1 MWALPTLQNHSFKMV
16 AAPVKNLTLESFLAL
31 PETKPASEYIDGKI
45 VQKPMPQG
53 KHSLLRM
60 KLLTFIN
67 SILMEAKIAIAFP
80 ELRCTFGGRSIV
92 PDVVVLKNEN
102 IPKDDD
108 GEVANVVTTAPDWVI
123 EILSPDQS
131 TTKVIKNILHCLDHG
146 TEVGWLIDPAEK
158 MILVYQPDKQVQ
170 VVDLLEAELTV
181 PEFARFSLREATST
195 IKLTAG
201 DVFGWLKVG

>member
-1 MWALPTLQNHSFKMV
+1 MV
-16 AAPVKNLTLESFLAL
+16 ATPVKNLTLESFLAL

-67 SILMEAKIAIAFP
+67 SYLMEAKIAIAFP

-108 GEVANVVTTAPDWVI
+108 GEVSNVVTTAPDWVI
-123 EILSPDQS
+123 DILSPDQS

-146 TEVGWLIDPAEK
+146 TEVGWLIDAAEK
-158 MILVYQPDKQVQ
+158 MILVYQPDRQVQ
-170 VVDLLEAELTV
+170 VVDILDRELIV
-181 PEFARFSLREATST
+181 PEFARFSLGEAMPT

-201 DVFGWLKVG
+201 DVFGWLKV

>member
-1 MWALPTLQNHSFKMV
+1 MV
-16 AAPVKNLTLESFLAL
+16 ATQTKSITLEQFLAL
-31 PETKPASEYIDGKI
+31 PETKPASEYIATGKI

-53 KHSLLRM
+53 KHSLLQ
-60 KLLTFIN
+60 LELVFFIN
-67 SILMEAKIAIAFP
+67 SILRKAGIAIAFP

-92 PDVVVLKNEN
+92 PDVVVLRNEN

-123 EILSPDQS
+123 EVLSPDQS
-131 TTKVIKNILHCLDHG
+131 TTKVIKNILHCLDNG

-158 MILVYQPDKQVQ
+158 MILVYQPDRQVQ
-170 VVDLLEAELTV
+170 VVDLLEVELIV
-181 PEFARFSLREATST
+181 PEFARFSLGEAAPT

-201 DVFGWLKVG
+201 DIFNWLKLA

>member
-1 MWALPTLQNHSFKMV
+1 MV
-16 AAPVKNLTLESFLAL
+16 ATPIKNLTLENFLAL
-31 PETKPASEYIDGKI
+31 PETKRASEYIDGKI

-67 SILMEAKIAIAFP
+67 SILMEAKIGIAFP
-80 ELRCTFGGRSIV
+80 ELRCTFGRRSIV
-92 PDVVVLKNEN
+92 PDVVILKNEN

-158 MILVYQPDKQVQ
+158 MILVYHPDRQVQ
-170 VVDLLEAELTV
+170 VVDILEAELIV
-181 PEFARFSLREATST
+181 PEFARLV
-195 IKLTAG
+195 KLTAG

>member
-1 MWALPTLQNHSFKMV
+1 MV
-16 AAPVKNLTLESFLAL
+16 ATPVKNLTLEYFLAL

-60 KLLTFIN
+60 KLFTFIN
-67 SILMEAKIAIAFP
+67 SILMEPKIAIAFP
-80 ELRCTFGGRSIV
+80 ELRCTFGERSIV

-108 GEVANVVTTAPDWVI
+108 GEIANVVTTAPDWTI
-123 EILSPDQS
+123 EILSPDKS
-131 TTKVIKNILHCLDHG
+131 MTKVIKNILHCLNNG

-158 MILVYQPDKQVQ
+158 TILVYQPDRQVQ
-170 VVDLLEAELTV
+170 LVDILEAELIV
-181 PEFARFSLREATST
+181 PEFARFSIGEATPT

-201 DVFGWLKVG
+201 EIFGWLKVG

>member
-1 MWALPTLQNHSFKMV
+1 MV
-16 AAPVKNLTLESFLAL
+16 ATSVKNLTLEGFLAL

-60 KLLTFIN
+60 KLLTSIN
-67 SILMEAKIAIAFP
+67 SILMEAKMAIAFP

-102 IPKDDD
+102 IPKDED
-108 GEVANVVTTAPDWVI
+108 GEVSNVVTTTPDWTI

-131 TTKVIKNILHCLDHG
+131 TTKVIRNILHCLDNG

-158 MILVYQPDKQVQ
+158 MILVYQPDRQVQ
-170 VVDLLEAELTV
+170 VVDLLKAELIV
-181 PEFARFSLREATST
+181 PEFARS

>member
-1 MWALPTLQNHSFKMV
+1 MV
-16 AAPVKNLTLESFLAL
+16 STPIKNLTLEGFLAL

-80 ELRCTFGGRSIV
+80 ELRCTFGGRSRSVSEGYSIV

-108 GEVANVVTTAPDWVI
+108 GEVSNVVTTAPDWVI

-158 MILVYQPDKQVQ
+158 MILVYQPDRQVQ
-170 VVDLLEAELTV
+170 VVDILESELIV
-181 PEFARFSLREATST
+181 PKFARS

-201 DVFGWLKVG
+201 DVFGWLKV

>member
-1 MWALPTLQNHSFKMV
+1 MV
-16 AAPVKNLTLESFLAL
+16 VTPVKNLTLESFLAL
-31 PETKPASEYIDGKI
+31 PETKPASEYIDGEI

-67 SILMEAKIAIAFP
+67 SALMESKIAIAFP

-102 IPKDDD
+102 IPKDED

-131 TTKVIKNILHCLDHG
+131 TTKVIKNILHCLDNG
-146 TEVGWLIDPAEK
+146 TEVGGLIDPAEK
-158 MILVYQPDKQVQ
+158 TILVYQPDRQV
-170 VVDLLEAELTV
+170 
-181 PEFARFSLREATST
+181 
-195 IKLTAG
+195 
-201 DVFGWLKVG
+201 

>member
-1 MWALPTLQNHSFKMV
+1 MV
-16 AAPVKNLTLESFLAL
+16 ATPVKNLTLESFLAL

-45 VQKPMPQG
+45 AQKSMPQG
-53 KHSLLRM
+53 KHSLSRVQLF
-60 KLLTFIN
+60 TFIN

-80 ELRCTFGGRSIV
+80 ELRCTFGGRSRSVSEGYSIV

-108 GEVANVVTTAPDWVI
+108 GEIANLVITAPDWTI

-131 TTKVIKNILHCLDHG
+131 TTKVIKNILHCLDNG

-158 MILVYQPDKQVQ
+158 MILVYQPDRQVQ
-170 VVDLLEAELTV
+170 VVDLLEAELIV
-181 PEFARFSLREATST
+181 PEFARS

>member
-1 MWALPTLQNHSFKMV
+1 MV
-16 AAPVKNLTLESFLAL
+16 ATSVKNLTLEGFLAL

-53 KHSLLRM
+53 KHSLLQ
-60 KLLTFIN
+60 LELISFIN
-67 SILMEAKIAIAFP
+67 SLLRKASIAISFP
-80 ELRCTFGGRSIV
+80 ELRCTIGGKSIV

-131 TTKVIKNILHCLDHG
+131 TTKVIKNILHCLEHG

-170 VVDLLEAELTV
+170 VVDLLEAELIV
-181 PEFARFSLREATST
+181 PEFARVV
-195 IKLTAG
+195 KLTAG

>member
-1 MWALPTLQNHSFKMV
+1 MV
-16 AAPVKNLTLESFLAL
+16 VTPVKNLTLESFLAL

-53 KHSLLRM
+53 KHSVIQT
-60 KLLTFIN
+60 KLLIFIN
-67 SILMEAKIAIAFP
+67 SLLLESNIAIALS

-108 GEVANVVTTAPDWVI
+108 GEVANVVATAPDWTI

-131 TTKVIKNILHCLDHG
+131 TTKVIRNILHCLENG
-146 TEVGWLIDPAEK
+146 TEVGWLIDPSEK

-170 VVDLLEAELTV
+170 VVDILEAELIV
-181 PEFARFSLREATST
+181 PEFARSV
-195 IKLTAG
+195 KLSAG
-201 DVFGWLKVG
+201 EIFNWLKV

>member
-1 MWALPTLQNHSFKMV
+1 MV
-16 AAPVKNLTLESFLAL
+16 ATPVKNLTLESFLAL

-60 KLLTFIN
+60 KLFTFIN

-158 MILVYQPDKQVQ
+158 MILVYQPDRQVQ
-170 VVDLLEAELTV
+170 VVELLEAELIV
-181 PEFARFSLREATST
+181 PEFARVV
-195 IKLTAG
+195 KLTAG
-201 DVFGWLKVG
+201 DVFRWLKVG

>member
-1 MWALPTLQNHSFKMV
+1 MV
-16 AAPVKNLTLESFLAL
+16 ATPLKNHTLEGFLAL
-31 PETKPASEYIDGKI
+31 PKTKPASEYINGKI

-53 KHSLLRM
+53 KHSLLRI

-102 IPKDDD
+102 IPKDGD
-108 GEVANVVTTAPDWVI
+108 GEIANVVTTAPDWVI

-131 TTKVIKNILHCLDHG
+131 TTKVIKNILHCLDNG

-158 MILVYQPDKQVQ
+158 TIFIYQQEKQVIFI
-170 VVDLLEAELTV
+170 DILEQELIVPSFAESV
-181 PEFARFSLREATST
+181 
-195 IKLTAG
+195 KLTAG
-201 DVFGWLKVG
+201 EIFNWLKVGS

>member
-1 MWALPTLQNHSFKMV
+1 MV
-16 AAPVKNLTLESFLAL
+16 ETPVKNLTLERFLAL
-31 PETKPASEYIDGKI
+31 PETKPAGEYIDGKI

-67 SILMEAKIAIAFP
+67 STLMEAKIAIAFP

-131 TTKVIKNILHCLDHG
+131 TTKVIKNILHCLDNG

-158 MILVYQPDKQVQ
+158 MILVYQPDRQVQ
-170 VVDLLEAELTV
+170 VVDILEAELIV
-181 PEFARFSLREATST
+181 PEFARFSVGETT
-195 IKLTAG
+195 PTVKLTAG
-201 DVFGWLKVG
+201 DVFGWLKV

>member
-1 MWALPTLQNHSFKMV
+1 MV
-16 AAPVKNLTLESFLAL
+16 ATPVKNLTLESFLAL

-60 KLLTFIN
+60 KLFTFIN

-80 ELRCTFGGRSIV
+80 ELRCTFGGRSRSVSEGYSIV

-108 GEVANVVTTAPDWVI
+108 GEVANVVATSPDWTI

-131 TTKVIKNILHCLDHG
+131 TTKVIKNILHCLDNG

-158 MILVYQPDKQVQ
+158 MILVYQPDRQVQ
-170 VVDLLEAELTV
+170 VVDILEDELIV
-181 PEFARFSLREATST
+181 PEFARS
-195 IKLTAG
+195 INLTAG
-201 DVFGWLKVG
+201 DIFGWLKVG

>member
-1 MWALPTLQNHSFKMV
+1 MV
-16 AAPVKNLTLESFLAL
+16 VTPVKNLTLENFLAL

-108 GEVANVVTTAPDWVI
+108 GEVANVVATAPDWII

-131 TTKVIKNILHCLDHG
+131 TTKVNRNILHCLEHG
-146 TEVGWLIDPAEK
+146 TEVGWLVDPAEK
-158 MILVYQPDKQVQ
+158 MILVYQPDRQVQ
-170 VVDLLEAELTV
+170 VVDLLEAELIV
-181 PEFARFSLREATST
+181 PEFARS
-195 IKLTAG
+195 IKLTVG
-201 DVFGWLKVG
+201 GIFNWLKVG

>member
-1 MWALPTLQNHSFKMV
+1 MV
-16 AAPVKNLTLESFLAL
+16 ATSVKNLTLESFLAL

-53 KHSLLRM
+53 KHSVIQT
-60 KLLTFIN
+60 KLIIFIN
-67 SILMEAKIAIAFP
+67 SLLLESNIAIALS

-92 PDVVVLKNEN
+92 PDVVVLRNEN

-108 GEVANVVTTAPDWVI
+108 GEVANVVATAPDWTI

-131 TTKVIKNILHCLDHG
+131 TTKVIRNILHCLDNG

-158 MILVYQPDKQVQ
+158 MILVYQPDRQVQ
-170 VVDLLEAELTV
+170 VVDLLDDELIV
-181 PEFARFSLREATST
+181 PEFARSV
-195 IKLTAG
+195 KLTAG
-201 DVFGWLKVG
+201 DVFNWLKVG

>member
-1 MWALPTLQNHSFKMV
+1 MV
-16 AAPVKNLTLESFLAL
+16 TTPVKNLTLKSFLTL
-31 PETKPASEYIDGKI
+31 PETKPASEYINGKI

-80 ELRCTFGGRSIV
+80 ELRCTFGGRSLAKPLPWSLV
-92 PDVVVLKNEN
+92 PDVIVLKNEN

-108 GEVANVVTTAPDWVI
+108 GEIANVVTTAPDWVI

-131 TTKVIKNILHCLDHG
+131 TTKVIKNILHCLDNG

-158 MILVYQPDKQVQ
+158 TIFIYQQEKQVIFID
-170 VVDLLEAELTV
+170 DLERELIV
-181 PEFARFSLREATST
+181 PNFAQSV
-195 IKLTAG
+195 KLTAG
-201 DVFGWLKVG
+201 DVFNWLKVGI

>member
-1 MWALPTLQNHSFKMV
+1 MV
-16 AAPVKNLTLESFLAL
+16 ATPIKNLTLESFLAL

-60 KLLTFIN
+60 KILTFIN

-80 ELRCTFGGRSIV
+80 ELRCTIGGRSIV

-102 IPKDDD
+102 ILKDDD

-158 MILVYQPDKQVQ
+158 MILVYQPDRQVQ
-170 VVDLLEAELTV
+170 VVDLLEAELIV
-181 PEFARFSLREATST
+181 PEFARS
-195 IKLTAG
+195 IQLTAG